1 MPLTTQLR
9 SSFMLV
15 LGLFLSGLGTSGA
28 LEAQVDRYNS
38 RPAAEGDRDIRV
50 GGYLDLELFMNSNR
64 LDFKQHRLV
73 PMLDANI
80 SENVSFSAEI
90 EFEYGGASAPR
101 GDGETK
107 VEYAYADVDFGGW
120 TLRSGAILVPLGSTN
135 LYHDSPMRQLTNRPY
150 VARSIVPSTMT
161 SAGLGGV
168 WGADDG
174 TWGMEFYLVNGFQ
187 GEDGDGGYNFDTSSG
202 IRGGRPSLKTNM
214 GDRPASFVGRF
225 SYSPVLGTEMGLSN
239 WTGPWDDA
247 GDLDLSITMVDITTD
262 LGSWVEAL
270 GATILNFEMGNVSI
284 DRDAAA
290 IAGGVPDDISATS
303 VEISKKFFP
312 DFVTNL
318 WGEDSSCAL
327 TIRWEEQDLTGPVK
341 SRMTYGFNM
350 RPTDETVLKFDYEQ
364 ESIDGAEDPDG
375 TFIFSAATYF

>member
-1 MPLTTQLR
+1 MLR
-9 SSFMLV
+9 KIRKGF
-15 LGLFLSGLGTSGA
+15 LFGICFLAVSVGTIEV
-28 LEAQVDRYNS
+28 LEAQVDRYNN

-50 GGYLDLELFMNSNR
+50 GGYLDLELFMNSDR

-120 TLRSGAILVPLGSTN
+120 TLRSGAILIPLGSTN
-135 LYHDSPMRQLTNRPY
+135 LYHDSPMRQLTNRPF
-150 VARSIVPSTMT
+150 VARVITPSTMT

-174 TWGMEFYLVNGFQ
+174 TWGMEVYAVNGFQ
-187 GEDGDGGYNFDTSSG
+187 GGNAVDGYNFNTSSG
-202 IRGGRPSLKTNM
+202 IRGGRPSLKTNG

-225 SYSPVLGTEMGLSN
+225 SYSPVLGTEIGLSA
-239 WTGPWDDA
+239 WSGPWDDA
-247 GDLDLSITMVDITTD
+247 GDLDLTISMLDITTD
-262 LGSWVEAL
+262 LGSWFDVL
-270 GATILNFEMGNVSI
+270 GATILNFETGSVSI
-284 DRDAAA
+284 DRDADA

-303 VEISKKFFP
+303 LEISKKFFP
-312 DFVTNL
+312 DFVTRL
-318 WGEDSSCAL
+318 WGEDSSCAF
-327 TIRWEEQDLTGPVK
+327 TVRWEEQDLTGPVK

-364 ESIDGAEDPDG
+364 ESIDGEEDPDG